1 MDSQIWG
8 PYFWFT
14 LHTIT
19 LAYPE
24 KPSYEDRRHFH
35 DFFLS
40 LQYILPCKLCRQHYQ
55 QHLREYPVSAHLDSK
70 ESLVKWCFFLHNKVN
85 YSLGKPHFS
94 YEEFR
99 DKYMRIYSPTIIQ
112 KVINKE
118 NIKKYHKFKLFIL
131 VILLGLV
138 LGYIFYRYQKRQ
150 GTKYF
155 FR

>member
-24 KPSYEDRRHFH
+24 IPNYQDRRHYH
-35 DFFLS
+35 DFFHS
-40 LQYILPCKLCRQHYQ
+40 LQFILPCQLCQLHYQ
-55 QHLREYPVSAHLDSK
+55 QHLKEYPVSAHLDSK

-85 YSLGKPHFS
+85 ISLGKPEFT
-94 YEEFR
+94 YQQFR

-118 NIKKYHKFKLFIL
+118 HIKKYHKFKIIFLIFLL
-131 VILLGLV
+131 VSVFGII
-138 LGYIFYRYQKRQ
+138 YYQYRKRAAV
-150 GTKYF
+150 KYF

>member
-24 KPSYEDRRHFH
+24 KPTYIDRRHFH

-40 LQYILPCKLCRQHYQ
+40 LQHILPCQLCREHYK
-55 QHLREYPVSAHLDSK
+55 QHLQEYPVSAHLDSK

-85 YSLGKPHFS
+85 FSLGKPNFS

-99 DKYMRIYSPTIIQ
+99 EKYMRIYVHMIVHTNMRACMSVRDHPKTNIFENFQ
-112 KVINKE
+112 KGGWV
-118 NIKKYHKFKLFIL
+118 
-131 VILLGLV
+131 G
-138 LGYIFYRYQKRQ
+138 
-150 GTKYF
+150 
-155 FR
+155 

>member
-24 KPSYEDRRHFH
+24 KPNYQDRRHYH

-40 LQYILPCKLCRQHYQ
+40 LQFILPCQLCRQHYQ
-55 QHLREYPVSAHLDSK
+55 QHLRDYPVSVHLDSK
-70 ESLVKWCFFLHNKVN
+70 ESLVKWCFYLHNKVN
-85 YSLGKPHFS
+85 LSLKKPEFT
-94 YEEFR
+94 YEQFR

-112 KVINKE
+112 KVINQE
-118 NIKKYHKFKLFIL
+118 HIKKYHKFKIMF
-131 VILLGLV
+131 LV
-138 LGYIFYRYQKRQ
+138 LLLAIVFGIIYYRYRNRHA
-150 GTKYF
+150 TKYF

>member
-24 KPSYEDRRHFH
+24 KPTYIDRRHFH
-35 DFFLS
+35 EFFLS
-40 LQYILPCKLCRQHYQ
+40 LQNILPCQLCREHYK
-55 QHLREYPVSAHLDSK
+55 QHLQEYPVSAHLDSK

-85 YSLGKPHFS
+85 FSLSKPNFS

-99 DKYMRIYSPTIIQ
+99 EKYMRIYAPSIIQ

-118 NIKKYHKFKLFIL
+118 HIKKYYKFKVFFI
-131 VILLGLV
+131 ILLLIIV
-138 LGYIFYRYQKRQ
+138 FSIIFYYYRKRLA
-150 GTKYF
+150 TKFF